1 MHPFEKGNVSI
12 ADRAGVGDGG
22 CGGCLP
28 EGGGSPRLVA
38 SGLEVWG
45 PPEAVGGG
53 GSPRLERPQSW
64 KLRAWGVGAS
74 PRVGAPQGRRLR
86 AWGWVGTLYPCTLL
100 GLCMQ
105 GAPREGR

>member
-1 MHPFEKGNVSI
+1 ME
-12 ADRAGVGDGG
+12 AVGGA
-22 CGGCLP
+22 
-28 EGGGSPRLVA
+28 SPRVGAPRGWRLRA
-38 SGLEVWG
+38 WRSGGL
-45 PPEAVGGG
+45 PEAVGGG
-53 GSPRLERPQSW
+53 GSPRLQPPQSW